1 MSEYLLT
8 GAGFSKSFG
17 ALLCKELS
25 AEFFNSLI
33 QEKTIQKEFINC
45 QDFQNF
51 EQTLSKIRENHPDKI
66 TTFEAILR
74 NIFDKMYSE
83 MTYDHTSPGQSPW
96 QENSVHHFFSKFNC
110 IFTLNQDSF
119 SKKCGDHYPNK
130 SFSHQR
136 NTEILSLKDGNRL
149 PYIELHGAYDWEGI
163 FIIGSN
169 KEEEIEKHPQ
179 IKKFH
184 SFFEKCLSQENQKL
198 VVIGYSFCDLH
209 INKIISKGIEH
220 GLDIFIWD
228 PGVENLLD
236 GLQSSCNIGG
246 FADATKEYHYRGIER
261 DNLKKSL
268 LGYLPKNFS
277 LIGRD
282 KESVYKFLSS

>member
-1 MSEYLLT
+1 MSKYLLT

-17 ALLCKELS
+17 ALLCKELTV
-25 AEFFNSLI
+25 EFFNSLI
-33 QEKTIQKEFINC
+33 QERTLQTEFISY

-51 EQTLSKIRENHPDKI
+51 EQTLSYVRKKYPDKI
-66 TTFEAILR
+66 TTFNAVLR
-74 NIFDKMYSE
+74 NIFDKMCSE
-83 MTYDHTSPGQSPW
+83 MVHYHTSPGQSLW
-96 QENSVHHFFSKFNC
+96 QENSVNHFFSKFDC

-119 SKKCGDHYPNK
+119 SEKCGNHYPHM

-136 NTEILSLKDGNRL
+136 NTEVFSKTEYNL
-149 PYIELHGAYDWEGI
+149 PYIELHGAYDWEGT

-169 KEEEIEKHPQ
+169 KEEEIEKHDQ

-184 SFFEKCLSQENQKL
+184 SFFEKCLSQNNQKL
-198 VVIGYSFCDLH
+198 VIIGYSFCDLH

-220 GLDIFIWD
+220 GLEIFIWD
-228 PGVENLLD
+228 PGVENLLG
-236 GLQSSCNIGG
+236 GLQSSCNIVG
-246 FADATKEYHYRGIER
+246 FADATKEYHYREIER